1 MIKEK
6 ILNRLY
12 VRKKMS
18 MAEISKFINVNIRQV
33 DYWMKRYNI
42 KSRSISEAIYQK
54 HNKSGD
60 PFKMAKFAS
69 NKNIFKN
76 KTFLFG
82 LGLGLYWGEG
92 AKRNIHSVRLSNS
105 DPALIKKF
113 IDFLVEIYGI
123 DKNRLRF
130 QLQTYDDLDLKRL
143 VSFWTKYL
151 SVKNT
156 QFYKTT
162 ILVRRGVGTYSEKM
176 KNGVIIVYFNNMKLK
191 NLISSQ
197 IANIGLM

>member
-1 MIKEK
+1 
-6 ILNRLY
+6 
-12 VRKKMS
+12 MS
-18 MAEISKFINVNIRQV
+18 MAEISKFLDINIRQV

-60 PFKMAKFAS
+60 PFKIAKFAS

-76 KTFLFG
+76 KIFLFG

-92 AKRNIHSVRLSNS
+92 SKRHIHSVRLSNS
-105 DPALIKKF
+105 DPTLVKKF

-130 QLQTYDDLDLKRL
+130 QLQTYDDLDSKKLIL
-143 VSFWTKYL
+143 FWTKYL
-151 SVKNT
+151 SVKST

-162 ILVRRGVGTYSEKM
+162 ILVRRGAGTYRERM
-176 KNGVIIVYFNNMKLK
+176 KNAVIIVYFNNMKLK

-197 IANIGLM
+197 IANMGLM